1 MDMPSSQVA
10 LALLE
15 IDLGHPER
23 VEGYYKQALVIDP
36 YYIPAIVN
44 LADFYRSQ
52 GRSQEEEPLLAKAL
66 AIAPDSAA
74 AQHGYGLYMLR
85 ERKYKESLNYLFEAT
100 RQTGAMPQYVLVY
113 AVALEHQ
120 GQIDNAIKALQA
132 ATQKWP
138 GQYQLLTTLVSYLE
152 KQHRTAEI
160 MAPLQQL
167 LKLAPNASQVM
178 MWRQKYMK

>member
-1 MDMPSSQVA
+1 M
-10 LALLE
+10 
-15 IDLGHPER
+15 
-23 VEGYYKQALVIDP
+23 
-36 YYIPAIVN
+36 
-44 LADFYRSQ
+44 
-52 GRSQEEEPLLAKAL
+52 
-66 AIAPDSAA
+66 
-74 AQHGYGLYMLR
+74 
-85 ERKYKESLNYLFEAT
+85 
-100 RQTGAMPQYVLVY
+100 LVY

-152 KQHRTAEI
+152 KQNRTAEI